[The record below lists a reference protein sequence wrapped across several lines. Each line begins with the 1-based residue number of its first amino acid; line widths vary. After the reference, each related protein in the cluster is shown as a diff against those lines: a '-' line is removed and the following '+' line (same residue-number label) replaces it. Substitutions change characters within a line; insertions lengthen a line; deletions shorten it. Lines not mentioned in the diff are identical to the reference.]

1 MRSILREDEDED
13 RESRQPEIN
22 LSAASLLGLFV
33 ALVLICGVFFGFGY
47 SIGRR
52 PTARAGG
59 SILGAISGTT
69 SGAVPGSAAK
79 LSAKP
84 GSGTA
89 PQVNTSSLPAAD
101 LPTPVSGSQASQS
114 VDLPIDETPPPELA
128 PSAASLRRQAPLAKP
143 SPAAPPTPT
152 PVSMKTA
159 AAGSA
164 AISSAAAG
172 SAAAGLPAA
181 GSAAPSAPVSSAV
194 PAIAASAQP
203 AAGTMVQVAA
213 VVHQE
218 DAEVLVSA
226 LRRKG
231 YPAVVR
237 NGVRDKLLHVQI
249 GPYSSRAQ
257 ALAMRQKLLSDGYN
271 AILK

>member
-47 SIGRR
+47 SMGRR
-52 PTARAGG
+52 PSAHAGG
-59 SILGAISGTT
+59 SILSAISGTS

-79 LSAKP
+79 LSAKS

-101 LPTPVSGSQASQS
+101 LPTPVSGSQASRS

-128 PSAASLRRQAPLAKP
+128 PSAVSLRRQAPLAKP
-143 SPAAPPTPT
+143 SPAAPPTPM
-152 PVSMKTA
+152 PVSMK
-159 AAGSA
+159 
-164 AISSAAAG
+164 SAAAASSG
-172 SAAAGLPAA
+172 ADMSA
-181 GSAAPSAPVSSAV
+181 GSAAPLSSAA
-194 PAIAASAQP
+194 PAIAAPRIATPTTATSAQP
-203 AAGTMVQVAA
+203 VAGGTMVQVAA

-218 DAEVLVSA
+218 DADVLVSA

-237 NGVRDKLLHVQI
+237 SGARDKLLHVQI